1 MRIVLLGPPGAGKG
15 TQAKTISE
23 TLAVIHVASGDL
35 LRENQN
41 RGTELGEMARG
52 YMQKGLLVPDDV
64 IIGMIQDR
72 ISNPD
77 ATNGYVLDGFP
88 RTLEQASSLD
98 AALSSQNQHIDKV
111 LNIKV
116 SDSELI
122 VRLSGRW
129 ICRDCQRPY
138 HETNSK
144 PKKQGM
150 CDECNGELYQREDD
164 TSDAVSKR
172 IQVYSNQTAPLI
184 EYYKER
190 GNLVEIN
197 GEQSIEDVRKDLLE
211 TIS

>member
-1 MRIVLLGPPGAGKG
+1 
-15 TQAKTISE
+15 
-23 TLAVIHVASGDL
+23 
-35 LRENQN
+35 
-41 RGTELGEMARG
+41 MARG
-52 YMQKGLLVPDDV
+52 YMQKCLLVPDYV

>member
-23 TLAVIHVASGDL
+23 TLDVVHVASGDL

-41 RGTELGEMARG
+41 RGTELGKMARE

-64 IIGMIQDR
+64 IISMIQDR
-72 ISNPD
+72 IANPD
-77 ATNGYVLDGFP
+77 AANGYVLDGFP

-98 AALSSQNQHIDKV
+98 AAISAQGQHIDKV
-111 LNIKV
+111 LNIRV
-116 SDSELI
+116 SNNELI
-122 VRLSGRW
+122 TRLSGRW

-144 PKKQGM
+144 PKQEGI

-164 TSDAVSKR
+164 TSDAVGKR
-172 IQVYSNQTAPLI
+172 IQVYSYQTAPLI
-184 EYYKER
+184 QYYKER

>member
-41 RGTELGEMARG
+41 RGTELREMAMG

>member
-41 RGTELGEMARG
+41 KGTALGEMARG

>member
-15 TQAKTISE
+15 TQAKAISE
-23 TLAVIHVASGDL
+23 TLAVVHVASGDL

-41 RGTELGEMARG
+41 RGTELGKMARE

-64 IIGMIQDR
+64 IISMIQDR
-72 ISNPD
+72 IANPD
-77 ATNGYVLDGFP
+77 AAKGYVLDGFP

-98 AALSSQNQHIDKV
+98 AALSSEGQHIDKV

-116 SDSELI
+116 SDVELI
-122 VRLSGRW
+122 TRLSGRW

-144 PKKQGM
+144 PEKEGV

-164 TSDAVSKR
+164 TSDAVTNR
-172 IQVYSNQTAPLI
+172 IQVYSDQTAPLI
-184 EYYKER
+184 QYYKER

>member
-41 RGTELGEMARG
+41 KGTELGEMARG